1 MTASSLPYRLFVGI
15 DIAAKTC
22 AVSWMSAPSRPS
34 RAITIEQT
42 PRGFAELP
50 PGTDTY
56 QYTTRITMPWAARGY
71 LSPASRARMIAW
83 ARSATWSLLKIWV
96 M

>member
-22 AVSWMSAPSRPS
+22 AVSWMSASSTPS

-42 PRGFAELP
+42 QRGFAELL
-50 PGTDTY
+50 
-56 QYTTRITMPWAARGY
+56 QRLTRF
-71 LSPASRARMIAW
+71 
-83 ARSATWSLLKIWV
+83 
-96 M
+96 

>member
-22 AVSWMSAPSRPS
+22 TVSWTSASSTPS

-42 PRGFAELP
+42 PRGFTEL
-50 PGTDTY
+50 
-56 QYTTRITMPWAARGY
+56 QQR
-71 LSPASRARMIAW
+71 LS
-83 ARSATWSLLKIWV
+83 SLEPQPQACEIRRHRFHV
-96 M
+96 R